1 MEPYAAPSRRREKKP
16 KDEIRD
22 TRYDFPPLRKGEK
35 GGFYTA
41 IFDKPKG
48 PPFSVIARRRPTKQS
63 LPSVIARRRPTK
75 QSSTIHNAKILDC
88 HIATPGVAPRNDEWS
103 KGIATLSAMSGMPR
117 NDGMVTKK
125 DF

>member
-1 MEPYAAPSRRREKKP
+1 LK
-16 KDEIRD
+16 
-22 TRYDFPPLRKGEK
+22 KGEK

-48 PPFSVIARRRPTKQS
+48 PPF
-63 LPSVIARRRPTK
+63 SVIARRRPTK